1 MTHLAFRRDIT
12 AHFLRARLLQ
22 ISRPEPRSHLPHSLR
37 SSRGHFLQS
46 STQGRCAVCKKTVEI
61 SVFSVA
67 NGCIRY
73 VSQYIISNCD
83 LYLRYHNT
91 ILTLTN
97 LNGCKIKYPLQLLIN
112 QLLTRNLAAGS
123 IRQISSRYAEKQ
135 QRVMIYTREYT
146 IGSRTLERF
155 LEALMYL
162 TPEPI

>member
-46 STQGRCAVCKKTVEI
+46 STQGRCA
-61 SVFSVA
+61 
-67 NGCIRY
+67 
-73 VSQYIISNCD
+73 
-83 LYLRYHNT
+83 
-91 ILTLTN
+91 LTLTN

-162 TPEPI
+162 TPDPI